1 MERIRIKFEK
11 TGGMRYTSH
20 LDMQKVW
27 IRALLRAKL
36 PLAYT
41 QGFHPTPKVGYAWPL
56 PLGWGTSGELID
68 IWLDDP
74 SGAEVEAGSFI
85 RDVNRCMPEGLKII
99 SIEKLP
105 YSDPALTI
113 AIQSAVYRMIF
124 TEETTEDALRD
135 KMENLM
141 KQEKIE
147 RERRGKVYDMKPLIE
162 DWSVGTDNRNNVFM
176 QVQMAARDS
185 AMGRP
190 DELAAVLGFD
200 PFAVNIERLEYL
212 LRQDDSGLRSGSHD

>member
-11 TGGMRYTSH
+11 TGAMRYTSH
-20 LDMQKVW
+20 LDLQKVW

-56 PLGWGTSGELID
+56 PLGWGTKGELID

-74 SGAEVEAGSFI
+74 TGSEADPEKFI
-85 RDVNRCMPEGLKII
+85 RDVNRSMPDGLRILD
-99 SIEKLP
+99 IEKLP

-113 AIQSAVYRMIF
+113 VIQSAVYRMVF
-124 TEETTEDALRD
+124 PGGTKESVLREKMDTLMAQET
-135 KMENLM
+135 
-141 KQEKIE
+141 IE
-147 RERRGKVYDMKPLIE
+147 RERRGRTYDMKPLIE
-162 DWSVGTDNRNNVFM
+162 SWSCGTDAEGRAFM
-176 QVQMAARDS
+176 LVQMAARDS

-190 DELAAVLGFD
+190 DELAAALDYD
-200 PFAVNIERLEYL
+200 PFEVGIERLEYL
-212 LRQDDSGLRSGSHD
+212 LKKQ

>member
-1 MERIRIKFEK
+1 MERIRIRFEK
-11 TGGMRYTSH
+11 TGAMRYTSH
-20 LDMQKVW
+20 LDLQKVW

-56 PLGWGTSGELID
+56 PLGWGTEGELID

-74 SGAEVEAGSFI
+74 NGTEVEPQSFI
-85 RDVNRCMPEGLKII
+85 ENVNRSMPAGLRILG
-99 SIEKLP
+99 IEKLP

-113 AIQSAVYRMIF
+113 VIRSAVYEMTFPRG
-124 TEETTEDALRD
+124 TEPDAVR
-135 KMENLM
+135 KAMENLM
-141 KQEKIE
+141 AQDTIE

-162 DWSVGTDNRNNVFM
+162 SWKCGNGPECRACLT
-176 QVQMAARDS
+176 VQMAARDS

-190 DELAAVLGFD
+190 DELAAALGYD
-200 PFAVNIERLEYL
+200 PYEVGIVRLSYIL
-212 LRQDDSGLRSGSHD
+212 

>member
-1 MERIRIKFEK
+1 MERIRITFEK
-11 TGGMRYTSH
+11 TGAMRYTSH

-41 QGFHPTPKVGYAWPL
+41 QGFHPTPKVAYAWPL
-56 PLGWGTSGELID
+56 PLGWGTEGELMD

-74 SGAEVEAGSFI
+74 EEKEVEADSFI
-85 RDVNRCMPEGLKII
+85 RDVNIAMPAGLRIL

-113 AIQSAVYRMIF
+113 VIKSAVYQIIF
-124 TEETTEDALRD
+124 PDLQNVEDLKEKIA
-135 KMENLM
+135 ELM
-141 KQEKIE
+141 SHKTIE
-147 RERRGKVYDMKPLIE
+147 RERRGKIYDMKPLIE
-162 DWSVGTDNRNNVFM
+162 DWLCGTGDNGEVFM
-176 QVQMAARDS
+176 KVQMAARDS

-190 DELAAVLGFD
+190 DELAAALGFD
-200 PFAVNIERLEYL
+200 PFAVNITRLKYIL
-212 LRQDDSGLRSGSHD
+212 

>member
-11 TGGMRYTSH
+11 NGAMRYTSH

-56 PLGWGTSGELID
+56 PLGWGTKGELID

-74 SGAEVEAGSFI
+74 TGAEVDAESFI
-85 RDVNRCMPEGLKII
+85 NKVNLSMPYGLKILEI
-99 SIEKLP
+99 QKLP

-113 AIQSAVYRMIF
+113 VIQSAISRIYF
-124 TEETTEDALRD
+124 TDITNNSELTK
-135 KMENLM
+135 KMTDLM
-141 KQEKIE
+141 SKDSIE
-147 RERRGKVYDMKPLIE
+147 WERRGKTYDMKPLIE
-162 DWSVGTDNRNNVFM
+162 NWKVVDSRDDGLYLEIK
-176 QVQMAARDS
+176 MAARDS

-190 DELAAVLGFD
+190 DELVDALGFD
-200 PFAVNIERLEYL
+200 SFEVNIERQEYIL
-212 LRQDDSGLRSGSHD
+212 K

>member
-11 TGGMRYTSH
+11 NGAMRYTSH

-41 QGFHPTPKVGYAWPL
+41 QGFHPAPKVGYAWPL
-56 PLGWGTSGELID
+56 PLGWGTKGELID

-74 SGAEVEAGSFI
+74 TGAEADPETFI
-85 RDVNRCMPEGLKII
+85 RDVNRSMPDGLRIVE
-99 SIEKLP
+99 IEKLP

-113 AIQSAVYRMIF
+113 IIQSAVYRMVF
-124 TEETTEDALRD
+124 PRETEKEYLQE
-135 KMENLM
+135 KMDTLM
-141 KQEKIE
+141 KQETIE
-147 RERRGKVYDMKPLIE
+147 RERRGKTYDMKPLIE
-162 DWSVGTDNRNNVFM
+162 AWKCGMNDDGRVFM
-176 QVQMAARDS
+176 DVQMAARDS

-190 DELAAVLGFD
+190 DELAAALDFD
-200 PFAVNIERLEYL
+200 PFEVSIERLEYIL
-212 LRQDDSGLRSGSHD
+212 KEKE